1 MVRRM
6 APVVIAMVACLLV
19 VAETKPVRA
28 AGMDYLANI
37 WVGGHPGINEFLRL
51 EIRPDGTGS
60 LTIQY
65 RGNQPARAYRIT
77 ATRVEERRVEFTVE
91 PAEELAK
98 PIYLKGTAV
107 PDRLSLEFGSPTG
120 EWRQRVDIQP
130 LAILTKRIEAV
141 TKRAAEMKPAG
152 K

>member
-1 MVRRM
+1 MVRRI
-6 APVVIAMVACLLV
+6 APVVLSMIGCLLL
-19 VAETKPVRA
+19 VAEARPVRA
-28 AGMDYLANI
+28 GGVDYLANI

-51 EIRPDGTGS
+51 AIRPDGTGT

-77 ATRVEERRVEFTVE
+77 ATQLEERRVEFTVE
-91 PAEELAK
+91 PDEELAK
-98 PIYLKGTAV
+98 PIYLKGTAL
-107 PDRLSLEFGSPTG
+107 PERLSLEFGSPTG
-120 EWRQRVDIQP
+120 DWRQRVDIQP
-130 LAILTKRIEAV
+130 LAILTERIQAV